1 MAHDLVHAYRW
12 CSRWLGAPF
21 LLPPAARARV
31 VTIEPYTCD
40 TGRSRVKRSTS
51 PTKTSDPV
59 PVLRP
64 LEQGKKKLQSGGAFV
79 LLYACV
85 VGVCAVRPRVL
96 AHGSSQQR
104 GLFFLPLCSMAKRG
118 T

>member
-1 MAHDLVHAYRW
+1 MPLVLKMTGCALLGPAGR
-12 CSRWLGAPF
+12 SRTG
-21 LLPPAARARV
+21 
-31 VTIEPYTCD
+31 VTIEPYTD

-51 PTKTSDPV
+51 PTKTSDPF
-59 PVLRP
+59 LRP
-64 LEQGKKKLQSGGAFV
+64 LEQGKKKLHSGGAFV

-104 GLFFLPLCSMAKRG
+104 GLFFPPFCSMDSKRG

>member
-1 MAHDLVHAYRW
+1 MAGCALLGPADR
-12 CSRWLGAPF
+12 SRTG
-21 LLPPAARARV
+21 

-40 TGRSRVKRSTS
+40 TGRLRVKRSTS
-51 PTKTSDPV
+51 PTKTSDPF
-59 PVLRP
+59 LRP
-64 LEQGKKKLQSGGAFV
+64 LEQGKKKLHSGGAFV

-104 GLFFLPLCSMAKRG
+104 QC
-118 T
+118 